1 MHNLEE
7 LKTFLETPRKI
18 AIVSHRNPD
27 GDAIG
32 STLGLF
38 HYLSRNRHDATVAV
52 PSDFPFILDFLPGAE
67 YILIH
72 DRKTEETDKM
82 IQEADIVFCL
92 DFNALHRIDK
102 MGETIANTEIPKVLI
117 DHHLFPEDFAD
128 YSLSDTSAS
137 STCELVF
144 DFIQML
150 GDQKLID
157 EIIGECLYTGI
168 LTDTGSFKYSTS
180 AKLFRIAA
188 ELHEIGV
195 DDNKL
200 QNNLFNSHTIKQ
212 MRLLGHSLTRGLNLY
227 PEFHTGFIV
236 LTREDYR
243 RFKIKRG
250 DTEGIVNYLL
260 KMRRIN
266 FAVLITERD
275 QLVKLSFR
283 SKGNFD
289 VQQIASAHFK
299 GGGHKNASGGIS
311 TLSLDETVKFLK
323 SLLPAHKEQLENA

>member
-1 MHNLEE
+1 MHNLQE
-7 LKTFLETPRKI
+7 LKEFLSTPRKV

-38 HYLSRNRHDATVAV
+38 HYLSRKRHDATVAV
-52 PSDFPFILDFLPGAE
+52 PSDYPFILDFLPGAD

-72 DRKTEETDKM
+72 DRKGEETDKM

-102 MGETIANTEIPKVLI
+102 MGETIAGTSVPKVLI

-128 YSLSDTSAS
+128 YNLSDTSAS

-144 DFIQML
+144 DFIEML
-150 GDQKLID
+150 GDKSVID
-157 EIIGECLYTGI
+157 DIIGECLYAGI
-168 LTDTGSFKYSTS
+168 LTDTGSFKYATS

-188 ELHEIGV
+188 ELHEVGV
-195 DDNKL
+195 DDVKL
-200 QNNLFNSHTIKQ
+200 QNYLFNSHTIKQ
-212 MRLLGHSLTRGLNLY
+212 IRLLGYCLTRGMHLF
-227 PEFHTGFIV
+227 PEFKTGFIV
-236 LTREDYR
+236 LSREQYK
-243 RFKIKRG
+243 RFNIKRG

-260 KMRRIN
+260 KMRSIN

-283 SKGNFD
+283 SKGDFD
-289 VQQIASAHFK
+289 VQQMASSYFN

-311 TLSLDETVKFLK
+311 HRSLDDTVDYLK
-323 SLLPAHKEQLENA
+323 SLLPAYKQKLENA